1 MPTIDDLKK
10 DGKKVSATIS
20 IGDPSYEKDEKMS
33 DNTIVIGN
41 APSIKKKKEHRII
54 PSSPVPNASASIS
67 AITGEEAKKEVQMA
81 MNRVKADF
89 STMPKSPDENLGVD
103 IKESPESEIFK
114 KGGIFDQYVKEKVE
128 EVGEW
133 YKEKREEAEQ
143 KAAEEAQK
151 KEESEEGS
159 STSTVEEED
168 YDTTIVPATN
178 GRVIDI
184 SRKDKKSDMKINVN
198 NEVNTDE
205 EVKDDFEFD
214 EDPNEFEEEVEEEV
228 EEPALEPTKEVK
240 KTEIHNAEEVISTEP
255 IKEEEA
261 PKKKIGDRIDRITR
275 RVMAVDIDENLDED
289 EENEVETQEE
299 EDQVEILKSLI
310 SQKIVPVAK
319 SLDISTFAVA
329 KKPTAS
335 NSIFE
340 TKEAAIAKW
349 VLPATGITILLRE
362 ISGANLETMRSLL
375 SRRIPDMRGTLK
387 IIYDHIVSPKPENFD
402 VWLKSIAFADY
413 DHLFMAIYI
422 AAFVES
428 NFLPIDC
435 AECKKPYLTED
446 MDIMDMVKF
455 KDDESEKKFTNL
467 YNSEASNPNG
477 LYVTENVPISNK
489 FAIAFREPSLY
500 SVLIESQYFDDTF
513 NRRYQQTIALMPY
526 IDQVFFID
534 VENRRLVPIEFKLFA
549 NDPAKTARQKIKKLD
564 AILNTLNVDEN
575 AVLATFTD
583 KINNRADWFTYQ
595 IPESTCPNCKHVN
608 PAAEDQTASS
618 LVFLR
623 NRLGALATI

>member
-1 MPTIDDLKK
+1 MPTTIDDLKK
-10 DGKKVSATIS
+10 DGKKISATIS
-20 IGDPSYEKDEKMS
+20 MGEPSYETEERVP
-33 DNTIVIGN
+33 DNTIIIGN
-41 APSIKKKKEHRII
+41 APSVKKKKEHRIV

-81 MNRVKADF
+81 MNRVKANF
-89 STMPKSPDENLGVD
+89 SDMPKSPDDNLGVD

-133 YKEKREEAEQ
+133 YKEKKEEAEQ
-143 KAAEEAQK
+143 KVAEEAQK
-151 KEESEEGS
+151 KEEAGEDS
-159 STSTVEEED
+159 STSTLEED

-198 NEVNTDE
+198 NEVDTDE
-205 EVKDDFEFD
+205 EVKDNFDLD
-214 EDPNEFEEEVEEEV
+214 EDLDEFEEESEPVEE
-228 EEPALEPTKEVK
+228 KEK
-240 KTEIHNAEEVISTEP
+240 AEIHNAEEVISTEP
-255 IKEEEA
+255 IKKDIKEEEV

-275 RVMAVDIDENLDED
+275 RVMAVDIDEDLDDE

-310 SQKIVPVAK
+310 SQKIIPVAK

-329 KKPTAS
+329 KKPTSS

-387 IIYDHIVSPKPENFD
+387 IIYDHIVSPKPDNFD

-534 VENRRLVPIEFKLFA
+534 VENRRLVPIDFKLIA
-549 NDPAKTARQKIKKLD
+549 NDPAKTARLKIKKLD

-595 IPESTCPNCKHVN
+595 IPESTCPNCEHVN